1 MFVGGQSAPT
11 SLASWTLQSAFV
23 GNSTLPLL
31 YIHRTLGSV
40 CFCVLRS
47 RKNAESFN
55 LNASSRL
62 DRAANPQSDARKR
75 QRADSTRENKEKV
88 KFARCV
94 PGLRADRVREFVDYG
109 RTWLI
114 ADWAAPNGGCAREN
128 MWKTRNKIPPRDA
141 SFARKINLKIHRL
154 SIPSKAKPLKREN
167 VIPHFPLVFPPR
179 TTSWRLLIPA
189 RCGISHVPA
198 YSINFPTRFS
208 SKTKPRATPISFY
221 VLSSFFHR
229 GMCVIWLRNLKR
241 SWILA
246 IVFANSTVFRV

>member
-1 MFVGGQSAPT
+1 MSTALCSLVDKMRRLLSLPKRCNQRSWEIPLFPCSTFIELSALSVSACCGVGKT
-11 SLASWTLQSAFV
+11 
-23 GNSTLPLL
+23 
-31 YIHRTLGSV
+31 
-40 CFCVLRS
+40 RS
-47 RKNAESFN
+47 R
-55 LNASSRL
+55 LT
-62 DRAANPQSDARKR
+62 RKR

>member
-1 MFVGGQSAPT
+1 MSTALSSLVDKVRRLLSLPKRCNQRSWEIPLFPCSTFIELSALSVSACCVVGKT
-11 SLASWTLQSAFV
+11 R
-23 GNSTLPLL
+23 NLL
-31 YIHRTLGSV
+31 T
-40 CFCVLRS
+40 
-47 RKNAESFN
+47 
-55 LNASSRL
+55 
-62 DRAANPQSDARKR
+62 RKR